1 MAATVEFKFPK
12 WQRAPFSVV
21 RASTTVQTAAIEF
34 TSEKWNMAK
43 RNALADY
50 LGNANDAQEKCLAR
64 GRFEAAA
71 IETCLIAFCAAPK
84 ASARKERSK
93 EQAEKRR
100 LIEKVSQ
107 LPD

>member
-1 MAATVEFKFPK
+1 M
-12 WQRAPFSVV
+12 
-21 RASTTVQTAAIEF
+21 
-34 TSEKWNMAK
+34 
-43 RNALADY
+43 
-50 LGNANDAQEKCLAR
+50 LAR

-71 IETCLIAFCAAPK
+71 IETCLIAFCVAPE
-84 ASARKERSK
+84 ASALEEQSK